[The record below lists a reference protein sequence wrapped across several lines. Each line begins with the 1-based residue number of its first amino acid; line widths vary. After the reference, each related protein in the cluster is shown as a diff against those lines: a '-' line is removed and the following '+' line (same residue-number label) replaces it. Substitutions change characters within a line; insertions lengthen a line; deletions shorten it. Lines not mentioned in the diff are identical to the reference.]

1 MDPNHARYQ
10 LRYTR
15 NYLRSGRTA
24 SSIEN
29 EFIIFFFNCF
39 VKRELFRVSVP
50 RYYQF
55 LKYKLLFAKI
65 DLDHKEFQ
73 IRYLSFEEVLVVKVK
88 QIGALIAISAI
99 IYSLL
104 TGCVD
109 TSGETSAEN
118 LGSETTNGEM
128 VDAVKARKVEKTA
141 VQAQEARYIPIE
153 EVGSYSEEIIT
164 PELLSLCTLPQL
176 DKAALPYWTGLILE
190 EKISVNYRND
200 GWDRYSGGGWYWN
213 EEELRY
219 MSENGF
225 NCVRA
230 VYSLSFLSH
239 PEDVMQINVSEL
251 EQLDELIAWCIQYDM
266 HLILAQTGLPGKWNS
281 WGDNW
286 HYDFDYWNTQE
297 NVGGNQELYTSKE
310 MQEIYLRYYEMLAK
324 RYQNIPNG
332 VLSFELAT
340 ENNVP
345 ENDMQ
350 LQADVLGPVAEMI
363 WSYTPDRIV
372 IVNDSQR
379 VLPRPLAEMGCCI
392 SLHDHI
398 YSIDGSNLELYGVD
412 YEAHWPFQYLPSF
425 IDSRTT
431 PLVIQAEATFTEGEL
446 ALYLGYRN
454 DWPVVRIDGQIVQDR
469 TYGAPVYESEALK
482 IPIPAGAKEIEIRFE
497 DEMELDGLTLSQ
509 GGEKVTLVAH
519 GEAQNAVFDD
529 APEKMPTLRVNKD
542 LSITDISETPV
553 VLGTEYLAEAFLQPF
568 VDTAKE
574 CGVSFLMTE
583 VGTDGAISLSAEEYI
598 AYEACWLDFLQK
610 NRIGW
615 MYNCIHN
622 ILAPE
627 ELMWMN
633 ESNSQF
639 TCYSD
644 VLNMYGYRVN
654 TEVMDFLRSYS
665 AS

>member
-1 MDPNHARYQ
+1 MK
-10 LRYTR
+10 
-15 NYLRSGRTA
+15 
-24 SSIEN
+24 
-29 EFIIFFFNCF
+29 
-39 VKRELFRVSVP
+39 KRAPAKRRLIS
-50 RYYQF
+50 F
-55 LKYKLLFAKI
+55 LCVILCAA
-65 DLDHKEFQ
+65 
-73 IRYLSFEEVLVVKVK
+73 LV
-88 QIGALIAISAI
+88 
-99 IYSLL
+99 L
-104 TGCVD
+104 TGCGNTAGETKGGNTGSEI
-109 TSGETSAEN
+109 TSGET
-118 LGSETTNGEM
+118 G
-128 VDAVKARKVEKTA
+128 DATKAVKVEKTA
-141 VQAQEARYIPIE
+141 VQAQEAKYVPIE
-153 EVGSYSEEIIT
+153 EVGSYNESIIT
-164 PELLSLCTLPQL
+164 PELLSSCTLPQL

-200 GWDRYSGGGWYWN
+200 GWDTYTGGGWYWN
-213 EEELRY
+213 EEEIRY

-251 EQLDELIAWCIQYDM
+251 EQLDELIAWCIKYDM

-286 HYDFDYWNTQE
+286 HYDFDYWHTQE
-297 NVGGNQELYTSKE
+297 NVGGNPELFTSEE
-310 MQEIYLRYYEMLAK
+310 MQETYLRYYEMLAK
-324 RYQNIPNG
+324 RYQDIPNG
-332 VLSFELAT
+332 VISFELAT

-379 VLPRPLAEMGCCI
+379 VLPRPLAEIGCCI
-392 SLHDHI
+392 SLHNHV
-398 YSIDGSNLELYGVD
+398 YSIDGSNLGSYGVN
-412 YEAHWPFQYLPSF
+412 YEPHWPFQYLPSF

-431 PLVIQAEATFTEGEL
+431 PLVIQAEDTFAEGEL
-446 ALYLGYRN
+446 ALHLGYRN
-454 DWPVVRIDGQIVQDR
+454 DWPVVRIDGQVVQDR
-469 TYGAPVYESEALK
+469 TYGAPVYESETLT

-497 DEMELDGLTLSQ
+497 DEMELDGLTLRQ
-509 GGEKVTLVAH
+509 GGEEVTLAAH

-529 APEKMPTLRVNKD
+529 APEKMPALRVNKD
-542 LSITDISETPV
+542 LSITDISEAPV
-553 VLGTEYLAEAFLQPF
+553 VLGTEYLAEVFLQPF

-583 VGTDGAISLSAEEYI
+583 VGTDGAISLTAEEYL
-598 AYEACWLDFLQK
+598 AYEACWLDFLRE
-610 NRIGW
+610 NGIGW

-627 ELMWMN
+627 EQMWLN

-639 TCYSD
+639 TGYSD
-644 VLNMYGYRVN
+644 VPDMYGYQVN
-654 TEVMDFLRSYS
+654 TEVMDFLKSYS
-665 AS
+665 GN

>member
-1 MDPNHARYQ
+1 MKERQ
-10 LRYTR
+10 
-15 NYLRSGRTA
+15 
-24 SSIEN
+24 I
-29 EFIIFFFNCF
+29 
-39 VKRELFRVSVP
+39 VS
-50 RYYQF
+50 
-55 LKYKLLFAKI
+55 
-65 DLDHKEFQ
+65 
-73 IRYLSFEEVLVVKVK
+73 
-88 QIGALIAISAI
+88 LIAISAI
-99 IYSLL
+99 ILSLL
-104 TGCVD
+104 TGCGD
-109 TSGETSAEN
+109 TSGETTAGN
-118 LGSETTNGEM
+118 LGRETISKEI
-128 VDAVKARKVEKTA
+128 VDTEKAIKVEKTA

-153 EVGSYSEEIIT
+153 EVGSYNEDIIT
-164 PELLSLCTLPQL
+164 PELLFSCTLPQL
-176 DKAALPYWTGLILE
+176 DKAVLPYWTGLILE

-200 GWDRYSGGGWYWN
+200 GWDDYTGGGWYWN
-213 EEELRY
+213 EEEIRY
-219 MSENGF
+219 MSEKGF

-239 PEDVMQINVSEL
+239 PGDVMQINLSEL
-251 EQLDELIAWCIQYDM
+251 EQLDELIAWCIKYDM

-286 HYDFDYWNTQE
+286 HFDFDYWHKQE
-297 NVGGNQELYTSKE
+297 NVGGNPELFTSEEIQET
-310 MQEIYLRYYEMLAK
+310 YLRYYEMLAK
-324 RYQNIPNG
+324 RYQDLPNG
-332 VLSFELAT
+332 VISFELAT

-350 LQADVLGPVAEMI
+350 LQAEVLGPVAEMI

-392 SLHDHI
+392 SLHNHI
-398 YSIDGSNLELYGVD
+398 YSIDGSNLEMYGVD

-431 PLVIQAEATFTEGEL
+431 PLVIQAEDTFAEGEL
-446 ALYLGYRN
+446 ALHLGYRN
-454 DWPVVRIDGQIVQDR
+454 DWPVIRIDGQVVQDR
-469 TYGAPVYESEALK
+469 DYKAPVYKSETLT

-497 DEMELDGLTLSQ
+497 DEMELDGLTLRQS
-509 GGEKVTLVAH
+509 GEEVTLVAH

-529 APEKMPTLRVNKD
+529 APENMPTLRVNKD
-542 LSITDISETPV
+542 LSIMDISEVPV

-583 VGTDGAISLSAEEYI
+583 VGTDGAISLSAEEYL
-598 AYEACWLDFLQK
+598 AYEACWLDFLQE
-610 NRIGW
+610 NGIGW

-627 ELMWMN
+627 ELMWLN

-644 VLNMYGYRVN
+644 VPDMYGYRVN
-654 TEVMDFLRSYS
+654 NEVMDFLKSYS
-665 AS
+665 AN